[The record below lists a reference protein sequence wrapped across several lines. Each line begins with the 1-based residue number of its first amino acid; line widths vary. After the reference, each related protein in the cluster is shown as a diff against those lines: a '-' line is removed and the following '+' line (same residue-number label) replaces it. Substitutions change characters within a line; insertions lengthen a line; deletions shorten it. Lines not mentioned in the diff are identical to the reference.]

1 MLGLERFL
9 QSNDYPAS
17 EIILTATY
25 LLIRPA
31 SFPAGCFWH
40 VLFPSS
46 QFFFISFD
54 GKSTAEFNADI
65 CLFLEQWEE
74 ERSELR
80 AYNSTQA
87 AYKRWKEQTLAYYA
101 ANAVKCTEPEELDR
115 DELIARRTELLEKEY
130 GKNESN

>member
-1 MLGLERFL
+1 MHIPQRIHSVWLGVFVTSTSIL
-9 QSNDYPAS
+9 QA
-17 EIILTATY
+17 LAQ
-25 LLIRPA
+25 
-31 SFPAGCFWH
+31 FPQETH
-40 VLFPSS
+40 L
-46 QFFFISFD
+46 SFD

-130 GKNESN
+130 GKNESNE